1 MLNNETRESLEQL
14 IGVVVAFLPLMLS
27 SLRAGKE
34 DFHIK
39 NESDYIL
46 GLVHGMV
53 MSGFLSSFFTLN
65 MRGPNQQ
72 EIMDVSK
79 VLFDR
84 KVELRE
90 AVFKTLKKQGFKFP
104 DYTER

>member
-1 MLNNETRESLEQL
+1 
-14 IGVVVAFLPLMLS
+14 
-27 SLRAGKE
+27 
-34 DFHIK
+34 
-39 NESDYIL
+39 
-46 GLVHGMV
+46 MV
-53 MSGFLSSFFTLN
+53 ISGFLSSFFTLN

-90 AVFKTLKKQGFKFP
+90 AVFKTLKEQG
-104 DYTER
+104 

>member
-1 MLNNETRESLEQL
+1 MHMLDNKTREALEKL
-14 IGVVVAFLPLMLS
+14 IGVVVAFLPLILS

-34 DFHIK
+34 DFQIQ
-39 NESDYIL
+39 NESDYRL

-53 MSGFLSSFFTLN
+53 ISGFLSSFFTLN

-90 AVFKTLKKQGFKFP
+90 AVFKTLKKQG
-104 DYTER
+104 